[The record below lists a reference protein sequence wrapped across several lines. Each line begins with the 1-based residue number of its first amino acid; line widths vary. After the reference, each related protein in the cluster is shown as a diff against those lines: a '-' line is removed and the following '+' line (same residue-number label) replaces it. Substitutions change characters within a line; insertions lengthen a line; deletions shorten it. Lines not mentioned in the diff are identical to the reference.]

1 MNYLSVFVTA
11 FAAFMLGW
19 LWYSPILFGNAW
31 MKLMKISKKQQEK
44 GKKDMMKG
52 MWKVMLGGFFVT
64 LVLVFMLDLF
74 LNFLNVVTFSQ
85 GMLLGFLLWA
95 GFLATTMFNTVL
107 YEGKP
112 FKMYLINAGHYLV
125 VLVLAGGLLA
135 IWV

>member
-1 MNYLSVFVTA
+1 MNYLSVFVLA
-11 FAAFMLGW
+11 VLSFILGW
-19 LWYSPILFGNAW
+19 FWYSPVLFGNAW
-31 MKLMKISKKQQEK
+31 MKLMKISKKQMEK
-44 GKKDMMKG
+44 GQKDMMKK

-85 GMLLGFLLWA
+85 GMLLGLLLWA

-107 YEGKP
+107 YEGRP

-135 IWV
+135 VWA